1 VAGDPGNL
9 TPGVPDKL
17 VIIDACTWQN
27 FAVVDALWV
36 LESRYGGMAAWT
48 EAVRHELRRGLP
60 AEPLLQ
66 RVLNLQAGW
75 LGTPLRLDQEGDEA
89 VDLIRRGL
97 GGDRAAPLQHLGE
110 AEAIRALERAD
121 VRQRVF
127 ITDDRPAADFARRR
141 SSGIHVLDAADVLA
155 DAYAMGEVGC
165 PAAYELLR
173 SMWEYPP
180 APRGVRLPPHHEV
193 C

>member
-1 VAGDPGNL
+1 M
-9 TPGVPDKL
+9 L
-17 VIIDACTWQN
+17 VVIDACTWQN
-27 FAVVDALWV
+27 FAVVDSLWV
-36 LESRYGGMAAWT
+36 LESRCGGRAAWT
-48 EAVRHELRRGLP
+48 EAVRHELRRGLA
-60 AEPLLQ
+60 AEPLLH

-89 VDLIRRGL
+89 VDLIRRGM

-110 AEAIRALERAD
+110 AEAIRALERAN
-121 VRQRVF
+121 VRQRMF
-127 ITDDRPAADFARRR
+127 ITDDGPAADFARRR
-141 SSGIHVLDAADVLA
+141 SSGIHVLDAAGVLA

-165 PAAYELLR
+165 PAAYELLK

-180 APRGVRLPPHHEV
+180 APRSVRLPPHHEV

>member
-1 VAGDPGNL
+1 
-9 TPGVPDKL
+9 
-17 VIIDACTWQN
+17 
-27 FAVVDALWV
+27 
-36 LESRYGGMAAWT
+36 M
-48 EAVRHELRRGLP
+48 RHELRRGVR

-66 RVLNLQAGW
+66 RVLELQDGW
-75 LGTPLRLDQEGDEA
+75 LGAPLRLDQDGDEV

-127 ITDDRPAADFARRR
+127 ITDDGPAADFARRR
-141 SSGIHVLDAADVLA
+141 SSSIHVLDAAEVLA
-155 DAYAMGEVGC
+155 DAYAMGDVGC
-165 PAAYELLR
+165 PMAYELLKR
-173 SMWEYPP
+173 MWEYPP
-180 APRGVRLPPHHEV
+180 APRSVRLPPHREV